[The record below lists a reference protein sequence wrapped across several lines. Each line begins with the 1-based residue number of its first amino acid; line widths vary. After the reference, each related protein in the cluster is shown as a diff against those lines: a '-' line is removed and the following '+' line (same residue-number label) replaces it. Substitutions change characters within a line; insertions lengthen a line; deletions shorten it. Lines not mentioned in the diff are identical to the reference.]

1 MSAQDQLSEQICET
15 GRNLYERGLIAAT
28 EGNISCRLDGERV
41 LCTPTSICK
50 GRMQPADLC
59 VVDLQGH
66 AQRGHRPPTSEIRL
80 HLAIYDNNPQT
91 GAVVHCHPPHATAFA
106 ISRMSL
112 PTGLLAEAEYYLGE
126 IPTLDY
132 RDPGTAE
139 FAALI
144 APHAG
149 TRRCAILR
157 NHGAVSWGGDL
168 ERAQRWMEVLDA
180 CCHTII
186 LAKNLGGFS
195 PLPGDAIIRLR
206 KAGRDL

>member
-1 MSAQDQLSEQICET
+1 MSALDQLSEQICET
-15 GRNLYERGLIAAT
+15 GRNLYESGLIAAT

-59 VVDLQGH
+59 VVDLQGQ
-66 AQRGHRPPTSEIRL
+66 AQSGQRPPTSEILL
-80 HLAIYDNNPQT
+80 HLAIYNNNPET
-91 GAVVHCHPPHATAFA
+91 GAVIHCHPPHATAFA

-144 APHAG
+144 APHARM
-149 TRRCAILR
+149 RRCAILR
-157 NHGAVSWGGDL
+157 NHGAVSWGCDL

-195 PLPGDAIIRLR
+195 PLPGDAVLRLR